1 MHPNTSPK
9 AWPFPV
15 VNGVQATPAPAQAP
29 IPPMPAP
36 PPPPPSAPLR
46 SPTEEI
52 RRYRPQPTEY
62 QFLDEFTEDAPL

>member
-1 MHPNTSPK
+1 MHPNTSPH

-15 VNGVQATPAPAQAP
+15 VNGVAAP
-29 IPPMPAP
+29 IPPMPTP
-36 PPPPPSAPLR
+36 PPAPNPPAPLR

>member
-1 MHPNTSPK
+1 MHPNTSPH
-9 AWPFPV
+9 AWPFPI
-15 VNGVQATPAPAQAP
+15 VNGQATPAPAPAP
-29 IPPMPAP
+29 VPPMPTP
-36 PPPPPSAPLR
+36 PPAPNPPAPLR